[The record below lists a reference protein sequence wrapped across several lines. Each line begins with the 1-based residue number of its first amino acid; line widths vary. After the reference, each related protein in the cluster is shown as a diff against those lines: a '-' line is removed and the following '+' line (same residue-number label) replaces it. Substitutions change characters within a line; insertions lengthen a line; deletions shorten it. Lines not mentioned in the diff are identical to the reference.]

1 MGALMYVKELWRY
14 PVKSLGGEQVEECSV
29 GELGLTGD
37 RLVLVQG
44 PAGRLITSRTHP
56 QLLALKGSLRND
68 GQPQINGI
76 QWTAPEALKLIRAAA
91 GPTATLLYCEN
102 PERFDVLPLSVATD
116 GAIQHMKFDGRRLRP
131 NIIIGGVEGL
141 AERTWPGRNFKIG
154 SLLIRAERLRPRCV
168 MTTWDPDTQK
178 QDISVLKRIVRELEG
193 EMSLDCS
200 VLNPGVI
207 HVGDDVALA

>member
-1 MGALMYVKELWRY
+1 MYVKELWRY
-14 PVKSLGGEQVEECSV
+14 PVKSLGGERVEESSV

-44 PAGRLITSRTHP
+44 PAGRIVTSRSHP
-56 QLLALKGSLRND
+56 KLLALKGSLGVD
-68 GQPQINGI
+68 GQPRINGI
-76 QWTAPEALKLIRAAA
+76 EWTASEALDLVRTAA
-91 GPTATLLYCEN
+91 GPASSLVYYEG

-131 NIIIGGVEGL
+131 NILIGGVEGL
-141 AERTWPGRNFKIG
+141 AERTWPGRNLKIG
-154 SLLIRAERLRPRCV
+154 SLLIYAQRLRPRCV
-168 MTTWDPDTQK
+168 MTTWDPDTQE

-200 VLNPGVI
+200 VLNPSVVR
-207 HVGDDVALA
+207 VGDDVTLG